1 MTRKLE
7 DALNARR
14 MERNLLLES
23 TDWEV
28 IKALESGQTVS
39 ASLKKYRQALRD
51 LPASTTPKCDSDG
64 NLDSSSVTWPTQP
77 S

>member
-1 MTRKLE
+1 MTKKLE

-51 LPASTTPKCDSDG
+51 LTEGVKTLDDCD
-64 NLDSSSVTWPTQP
+64 NMKFPTREKD
-77 S
+77 

>member
-39 ASLKKYRQALRD
+39 ASLKKYRQELRD
-51 LPASTTPKCDSDG
+51 LTNGVTTLDKCK
-64 NLDSSSVTWPTQP
+64 NIKFPTREKE
-77 S
+77 

>member
-14 MERNLLLES
+14 MERNFLLES

-51 LPASTTPKCDSDG
+51 LTEGVNTLDDCD
-64 NLDSSSVTWPTQP
+64 NMKFPTRGTD
-77 S
+77 

>member
-14 MERNLLLES
+14 MERNLLLQS

-28 IKALESGQTVS
+28 IKALESSQTIS
-39 ASLKKYRQALRD
+39 ASLKKYRQELRD
-51 LPASTTPKCDSDG
+51 ITEGVKTLDDCD
-64 NLDSSSVTWPTQP
+64 NMKFPTRGTD
-77 S
+77 